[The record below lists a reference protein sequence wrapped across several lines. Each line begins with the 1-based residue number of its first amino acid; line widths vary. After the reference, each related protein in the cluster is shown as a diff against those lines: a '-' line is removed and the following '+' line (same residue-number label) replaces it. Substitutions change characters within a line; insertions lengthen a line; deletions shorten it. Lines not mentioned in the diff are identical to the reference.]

1 MKAGHH
7 STGHLPDP
15 GASRRLRREEKTIR
29 VMIALYCRHHHDGVG
44 RVSDPE
50 PSRATPCEECAA
62 LLTYARLKLAGCR
75 FGGRKPTC
83 ARCTVHCYRRD
94 MRERIRVV
102 MRYSGPRMI
111 TRHPLLAL
119 AHLLD
124 QRHTPETN

>member
-29 VMIALYCRHHHDGVG
+29 VMIALDCRHHHDGAG
-44 RVSDPE
+44 RAPAIESSGAPL
-50 PSRATPCEECAA
+50 CGECAV
-62 LLTYARLKLAGCR
+62 LFTYARLKLVGCR
-75 FGGRKPTC
+75 FGRRKPTC

-124 QRHTPETN
+124 QRHTPETR